1 MTEDEILFDQAVEA
15 QEALQLVLYHLSF
28 RKDKEVYLTLIQELV
43 DLQYVIEKDVKGLSY
58 HG

>member
-15 QEALQLVLYHLSF
+15 QEALQLVLDHLSF

-58 HG
+58 YG